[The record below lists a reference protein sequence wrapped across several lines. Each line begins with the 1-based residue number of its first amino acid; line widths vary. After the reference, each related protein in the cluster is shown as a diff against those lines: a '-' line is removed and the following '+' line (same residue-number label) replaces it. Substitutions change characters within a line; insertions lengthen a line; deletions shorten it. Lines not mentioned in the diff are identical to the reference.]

1 MTLYVGP
8 PLLPPGDTCRTG
20 QMAKNVTCKYR
31 VTATIKA
38 DTIYELEAI
47 KARLVRA
54 GANIVRTDPI
64 TIVADEPPDPPKN
77 AA

>member
-1 MTLYVGP
+1 MLGGP
-8 PLLPPGDTCRTG
+8 ALKPGGYMEDRADG
-20 QMAKNVTCKYR
+20 QERNVQIPCHCHDQSGHHYQ
-31 VTATIKA
+31 
-38 DTIYELEAI
+38 LEAI